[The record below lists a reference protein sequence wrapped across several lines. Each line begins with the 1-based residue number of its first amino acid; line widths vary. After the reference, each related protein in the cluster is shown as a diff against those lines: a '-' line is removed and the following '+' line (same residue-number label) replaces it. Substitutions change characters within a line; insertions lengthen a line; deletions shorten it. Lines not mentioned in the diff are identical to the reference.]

1 MTPANRRLAETGL
14 GRREPGAFTLIEL
27 LVAVA
32 IIALLVAILLPGLGA
47 ARSLARSAVCR
58 HNLSQLATAFDAS
71 YNRRLPQ
78 VRGSPEAVALYPEA
92 RRWPGIPLD
101 AVGERGIYRCP
112 EDEVLAAWHLLPEL
126 KYLAPGG
133 VEVDLS
139 APDSGM
145 WYISRKGQDD
155 GGPYREYCIQ
165 DDGNTSGLDWHGWLD
180 IDGLFRVYESGQVWI
195 IDVVPNTPDFRGAFP
210 RQTSCCHD
218 GNRIYFM
225 GQPVFPNDSY
235 IHLNQG
241 KRAWLENWQG
251 ITNYGIN
258 VYAHESIRSDAIVL
272 LDYVKLIADPD
283 DPAEMERLLNAS
295 ARHLGRLNV
304 LRADRSVAARRP
316 LELSPRLT
324 PAWKP

>member
-1 MTPANRRLAETGL
+1 MTATNPRGAGAGA
-14 GRREPGAFTLIEL
+14 GRRRHAAFTLIEL

-32 IIALLVAILLPGLGA
+32 IIGLLVAILLPGLGA

-58 HNLSQLATAFDAS
+58 HNLSQLAAAFDAS

-78 VRGSPEAVALYPEA
+78 VRGSPEAVAFYPEA

-133 VEVDLS
+133 IEVDLNE
-139 APDSGM
+139 PTPGM
-145 WYISRKGQDD
+145 WYISRDGQDE

-165 DDGNTSGLDWHGWLD
+165 DDGNTAGLDWHGWLD
-180 IDGLFRVYESGQVWI
+180 IDGLFRVYESGQIWI
-195 IDVVPNTPDFRGAFP
+195 IHVLPNTPDFSGAYP
-210 RQTSCCHD
+210 RENSTCGD

-235 IHLNQG
+235 IHLNKG

-258 VYAHESIRSDAIVL
+258 VYAHQSLRPDGIVL

-283 DPAEMERLLNAS
+283 DPAEMERLLHDS

-304 LRADRSVAARRP
+304 LRTDRSVAARTP
-316 LELSPRLT
+316 LELSPQLT